1 MVDQTKLFHET
12 SIRVRFA
19 ETDSMGIVH
28 HGSYLLYFE
37 VGRVEL
43 MRQAGAPYTDLE
55 ADGYSFAVGEIQIR
69 YLASARFDQLLTVR
83 TQIAEAR
90 SRSVTFVYEI
100 SDAETAQKLVTGLSK
115 LICVTHDGS
124 VRRVPEHWLEAIR
137 AFSTAI

>member
-1 MVDQTKLFHET
+1 MVDQTKPFHET

-69 YLASARFDQLLTVR
+69 YLAPARFDQLLTVR

-90 SRSVTFVYEI
+90 SRSVTFAYEI
-100 SDAETAQKLVTGLSK
+100 RDAETAQPLVTGLSK
-115 LICVTHDGS
+115 LICLTHDGS
-124 VRRVPEHWLEAIR
+124 VRRAPEHWLEAMR
-137 AFSTAI
+137 AFSTSV